1 MQQVHNHAMA
11 TIEQDGNGA
20 FGHQKSEEKLQ
31 RDAVYSACDTVF
43 FWGPELAGWM

>member
-1 MQQVHNHAMA
+1 MA

-20 FGHQKSEEKLQ
+20 FGCQKSEEKLQ

-43 FWGPELAGWM
+43 LGSKIGRVDVEPW